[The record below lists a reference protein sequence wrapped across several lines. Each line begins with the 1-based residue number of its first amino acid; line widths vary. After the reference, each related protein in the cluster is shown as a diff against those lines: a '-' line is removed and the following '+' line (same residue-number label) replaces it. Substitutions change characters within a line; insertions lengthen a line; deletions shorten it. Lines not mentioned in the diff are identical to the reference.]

1 VKPARD
7 TFPAEPLWVTRD
19 CPLCLSQRH
28 SEIFAESNFR
38 AEGLDRFAF
47 ASRKLPEYLHT
58 RLLICSSC
66 DLVYSSPALEQ
77 QVLADCYREADFDS
91 GLESE
96 FAAQT
101 YTSLLQEILQ
111 RLPKPLSALDI
122 GCGDGAFLN
131 RLLAAGVEKV
141 EGIEP
146 SSAPLNSAVPE
157 IRDKIRWGLFQP
169 EDYPAGSFSLVTCFQ
184 VMEHIWDPLELS
196 KGALKLLKPGGALAI
211 IVHDRRA
218 LSARLLGLKSPIFDI
233 EHLQLFSRA
242 SCERLLK
249 DAGFKDVS
257 VRSIWNRY
265 PLHYWLK
272 LFPFP
277 TGLKTRIIAL
287 AKFLRISNCSLSIPP
302 GNLLVIAT
310 RP

>member
-1 VKPARD
+1 MTPAMD
-7 TFPAEPLWVTRD
+7 TFPAEALWVARD
-19 CPLCLSQRH
+19 CPLCLSQRD
-28 SEIFAESNFR
+28 SEVFAESNFR

-58 RLLICSSC
+58 RLLICVSC

-77 QVLADCYREADFDS
+77 QVLADCYRDADFDS
-91 GLESE
+91 GLESA
-96 FAAQT
+96 FAAQS
-101 YTSLLQEILQ
+101 YASLLQPVLQ
-111 RLPKPLSALDI
+111 SLPKPLSALDI
-122 GCGDGAFLN
+122 GCGDGAFLT
-131 RLLAAGVEKV
+131 RLRAAGVENV

-146 SSAPLNSAVPE
+146 STAPLQAAVPE
-157 IRDKIRWGLFQP
+157 IRDKIRWGIFEP
-169 EDYPAGSFSLVTCFQ
+169 ADYPANSFSLITCFQ

-218 LSARLLGLKSPIFDI
+218 ISAKLLGHKSPIFDI
-233 EHLQLFSRA
+233 EHLQLFTRV

-249 DAGFKDVS
+249 EAGFTDIS
-257 VRSIWNRY
+257 VRSIWNTY

-277 TGLKTRIIAL
+277 RGWKLKIIAL
-287 AKFLRISNCSLSIPP
+287 AKFLGIANISLSIPP
-302 GNLLVIAT
+302 GNLLVLAK